1 GGRSGQDRAG
11 HGQQCPPHATCAA
24 PAVGENF
31 LHSPTPM
38 YMCRLLAPRPLRP
51 SRPRRPQAA
60 ACAGRWPPQACR
72 KRGTP
77 FGEIAMSGNF
87 WFFSQLRGERRTA
100 DPAELLFSRQQNGA
114 GRGRSGLYVPA
125 GWLEGLSRMGLA
137 SGGSGRPVLGGA
149 GTGDRRGRTATLFGL

>member
-1 GGRSGQDRAG
+1 MPGNPLEI
-11 HGQQCPPHATCAA
+11 QQSQ
-24 PAVGENF
+24 F
-31 LHSPTPM
+31 WWSS
-38 YMCRLLAPRPLRP
+38 LRG
-51 SRPRRPQAA
+51 S
-60 ACAGRWPPQACR
+60 GRWPAGR
-72 KRGTP
+72 
-77 FGEIAMSGNF
+77 FF

-149 GTGDRRGRTATLFGL
+149 GTGARRGRRAPLFGL

>member
-1 GGRSGQDRAG
+1 QGLRALVPGAAGLEASAGELAKNVIPHIEATLSETGLEAPKPVGSNGSHLPSRADRARPASVNHPPPNENPG
-11 HGQQCPPHATCAA
+11 H
-24 PAVGENF
+24 PAGVF
-31 LHSPTPM
+31 S
-38 YMCRLLAPRPLRP
+38 
-51 SRPRRPQAA
+51 
-60 ACAGRWPPQACR
+60 
-72 KRGTP
+72 
-77 FGEIAMSGNF
+77 

-149 GTGDRRGRTATLFGL
+149 GTGARRGRRAPVFGL

>member
-1 GGRSGQDRAG
+1 GVTQGQAPVTSHPQPLDSMSGCGAG
-11 HGQQCPPHATCAA
+11 VA
-24 PAVGENF
+24 
-31 LHSPTPM
+31 
-38 YMCRLLAPRPLRP
+38 
-51 SRPRRPQAA
+51 
-60 ACAGRWPPQACR
+60 
-72 KRGTP
+72 
-77 FGEIAMSGNF
+77 GNF

-149 GTGDRRGRTATLFGL
+149 GTGARRGRRAPLFGL

>member
-1 GGRSGQDRAG
+1 YRGRVRRGADDRRQ
-11 HGQQCPPHATCAA
+11 H
-24 PAVGENF
+24 
-31 LHSPTPM
+31 
-38 YMCRLLAPRPLRP
+38 
-51 SRPRRPQAA
+51 PRRD
-60 ACAGRWPPQACR
+60 
-72 KRGTP
+72 RGSAD
-77 FGEIAMSGNF
+77 IRAKI

-149 GTGDRRGRTATLFGL
+149 GTGARRGRRAPLFGL

>member
-1 GGRSGQDRAG
+1 GFLIQAPPTRKKPRFGGA
-11 HGQQCPPHATCAA
+11 
-24 PAVGENF
+24 F
-31 LHSPTPM
+31 
-38 YMCRLLAPRPLRP
+38 
-51 SRPRRPQAA
+51 
-60 ACAGRWPPQACR
+60 
-72 KRGTP
+72 
-77 FGEIAMSGNF
+77 F

-149 GTGDRRGRTATLFGL
+149 GTGARRGRRAPLFGL